1 MVSNGMIG
9 KAGQLATQP
18 MCMVV
23 HISSGVASRRRI
35 LQKTV
40 ASTRPHGLR
49 RVDIALIFQGSSQ
62 LFQLMLTDHLGM
74 YVEIHVSDDQ

>member
-1 MVSNGMIG
+1 MIG
-9 KAGQLATQP
+9 KASQLATQP

-62 LFQLMLTDHLGM
+62 LFQLMLTDHLPCSLR
-74 YVEIHVSDDQ
+74 YAYHATNEHERS